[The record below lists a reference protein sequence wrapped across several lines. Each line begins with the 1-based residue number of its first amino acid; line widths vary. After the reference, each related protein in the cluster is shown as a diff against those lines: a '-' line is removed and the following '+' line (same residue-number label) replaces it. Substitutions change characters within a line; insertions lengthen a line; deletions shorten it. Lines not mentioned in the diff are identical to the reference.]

1 MPPVA
6 LASAAFVVAFHV
18 EPHPRALRVKPR
30 APCAPLVPHA
40 AGRGSS
46 MLACRLTA
54 GKQTRAADDLSSVS
68 AAARMLGEGSARD
81 RSSRRD
87 PFVRELRTSHD
98 GPASS
103 TNPSKST
110 RSDSR
115 PARDRL
121 ESRIAESQRP
131 PPRRSIEV
139 QRATPG
145 QAHAGGP
152 PGPVLLL
159 RAPHRFARGGDGPGA
174 DLWREQPQA
183 RALDEESGTALVR
196 GPRDR
201 HAYTRN
207 RDATEH
213 QGARPSFRCH
223 DLSSGRTTSAA
234 PAPPAPAPEA
244 GRAAVAA
251 GAAWG
256 ALTRRNALRWR
267 LWGVRSFPRPMAPRG
282 GTPGGDTG
290 TTTCRRAP

>member
-196 GPRDR
+196 DLGTVTHTPETGTPPSTRGPAHLSAVMICRL
-201 HAYTRN
+201 
-207 RDATEH
+207 
-213 QGARPSFRCH
+213 GARPARH
-223 DLSSGRTTSAA
+223 Q
-234 PAPPAPAPEA
+234 
-244 GRAAVAA
+244 
-251 GAAWG
+251 
-256 ALTRRNALRWR
+256 RRLLRRPRQGVQPWR
-267 LWGVRSFPRPMAPRG
+267 PGP
-282 GTPGGDTG
+282 PGG
-290 TTTCRRAP
+290 P